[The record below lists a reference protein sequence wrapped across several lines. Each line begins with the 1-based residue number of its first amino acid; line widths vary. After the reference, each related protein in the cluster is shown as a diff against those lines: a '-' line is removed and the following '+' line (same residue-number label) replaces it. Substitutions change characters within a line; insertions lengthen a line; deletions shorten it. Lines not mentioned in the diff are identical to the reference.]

1 MGRASS
7 GSALRGAR
15 LGTATL
21 QPSPRPSVRHPQRS
35 ERIIPNALLS
45 GFTHHPT
52 RCQEIAVQSSRFTG
66 VKQASD
72 RVGLRLRTG
81 FRCLCGEGPFSCAL
95 FYVPEAVEEPGS
107 LVLQVKS
114 SCPPESGK
122 VPA

>member
-1 MGRASS
+1 M
-7 GSALRGAR
+7 
-15 LGTATL
+15 
-21 QPSPRPSVRHPQRS
+21 
-35 ERIIPNALLS
+35 
-45 GFTHHPT
+45 
-52 RCQEIAVQSSRFTG
+52 
-66 VKQASD
+66 KQASD

-95 FYVPEAVEEPGS
+95 FYVPEAVQELGS